1 MAQNDIFQE
10 NEELDPEIAALLGDV
25 GIEAASS
32 GNSGDDF
39 SSLFSGGDEAEG
51 ALPEGAGKK
60 EIDLSEQTL
69 PEVTKK
75 LEETPH
81 DGFGDPN
88 YYKIALNG
96 EGDIAQRV
104 HTILQKYINAHDP
117 KDKGVYRQQLSTAYW
132 DFLSSVARK
141 STGRLSDPKKYLLR
155 FAILHPGFLKP
166 EQREYFGKVI
176 VENNLDVPVYYI
188 DEWFRAVGTS
198 VVRPSTTDEGPAVSK
213 RNVSAKLQQL
223 LEKAKGKRDGARNM
237 LITKNEER
245 NNLEHALKERVG
257 SVTVHDPVDGFSNLG
272 SCYSEAQKRM
282 LGEIQELIRQM
293 LKSDRELD
301 VLLRDFSEA
310 DADVQ
315 TLKDKV
321 EDEGGSVEVDSG
333 AVDMEFGTVRQMTK
347 MTIGRQGNHFP
358 VCTGEYFRC
367 GPNDVATRE
376 NVVSLLAKIESIDPE
391 CFYRIYRSKANRIV
405 PYVILIPSYGD
416 TGICWEPF
424 DRYNRATSRGRIA
437 VPMYPKS
444 LIVALLSAVA
454 DLRWQ
459 VAKEKASFYWM
470 EEGLT
475 GNYYQWF
482 QANKLKGDIKEYF
495 IQDYILWMTKEA
507 EGTQKLDKEIR
518 GIFWRFMP
526 FAKAVKEKLRD
537 RSFIYQ
543 ELYQRDLNR
552 AMSDG
557 Y

>member
-1 MAQNDIFQE
+1 MAQNDIFQN
-10 NEELDPEIAALLGDV
+10 NEELDPEIAALLGGI
-25 GIEAASS
+25 GIETVPS
-32 GNSGDDF
+32 GNSEDDF
-39 SSLFSGGDEAEG
+39 SSLFSGGDTPG
-51 ALPEGAGKK
+51 DVSPEGAAKD
-60 EIDLSEQTL
+60 EIDLSAQTL

-81 DGFGDPN
+81 GGFDDPN

-104 HTILQKYINAHDP
+104 HTILQKYIHAQDP

-132 DFLSSVARK
+132 DFLGSVARK
-141 STGRLSDPKKYLLR
+141 ATGRISDPKKYLLR
-155 FAILHPGFLKP
+155 FSVLHPGFLKP

-176 VENNLDVPVYYI
+176 VENNLDVPVYYV
-188 DEWFRAVGTS
+188 DEWLKAIGTS
-198 VVRPSTTDEGPAVSK
+198 VVRPSTTDEGPAAGK
-213 RNVSAKLQQL
+213 NKVSAKLQQL
-223 LEKAKGKRDGARNM
+223 MEKAKGKRDGARNI

-245 NNLEHALKERVG
+245 NHLESALTERVH
-257 SVTVHDPVDGFSNLG
+257 SVIVHEQVDGFSNVG
-272 SCYSEAQKRM
+272 ACYSENQKRI
-282 LGEIQELIRQM
+282 LGEMQELIKQM

-301 VLLRDFSEA
+301 TMLKEFNEA
-310 DADVQ
+310 AADVE

-321 EDEGGSVEVDSG
+321 EDAGGSAEVDSG
-333 AVDMEFGTVRQMTK
+333 AVDMEFGTIRQMAK

-358 VCTGEYFRC
+358 VCTSEYFRC

-376 NVVSLLAKIESIDPE
+376 NIVSIMAKIESIDPE
-391 CFYRIYRSKANRIV
+391 CFYRIYRSKSNRIV

-437 VPMYPKS
+437 IPMYPKN
-444 LIVALLSAVA
+444 LNIALLSAIA
-454 DLRWQ
+454 DFRWQ

-495 IQDYILWMTKEA
+495 VQDYILWMTKEA
-507 EGTQKLDKEIR
+507 EGTQKLDKEVR
-518 GIFWRFMP
+518 GVFWRFMP
-526 FAKAVKEKLRD
+526 FSKDVKEKLKG
-537 RSFIYQ
+537 RSFVYQ
-543 ELYQRDLNR
+543 ELCQRDLNR

>member
-1 MAQNDIFQE
+1 
-10 NEELDPEIAALLGDV
+10 
-25 GIEAASS
+25 
-32 GNSGDDF
+32 
-39 SSLFSGGDEAEG
+39 
-51 ALPEGAGKK
+51 
-60 EIDLSEQTL
+60 
-69 PEVTKK
+69 
-75 LEETPH
+75 
-81 DGFGDPN
+81 
-88 YYKIALNG
+88 
-96 EGDIAQRV
+96 
-104 HTILQKYINAHDP
+104 
-117 KDKGVYRQQLSTAYW
+117 
-132 DFLSSVARK
+132 
-141 STGRLSDPKKYLLR
+141 
-155 FAILHPGFLKP
+155 
-166 EQREYFGKVI
+166 
-176 VENNLDVPVYYI
+176 
-188 DEWFRAVGTS
+188 
-198 VVRPSTTDEGPAVSK
+198 
-213 RNVSAKLQQL
+213 
-223 LEKAKGKRDGARNM
+223 M

-245 NNLEHALKERVG
+245 NNLERALKERID
-257 SVTVHDPVDGFSNLG
+257 SVMAHDPVDGFSNIG
-272 SCYSEAQKRM
+272 ACYSETQKRI
-282 LGEIQELIRQM
+282 LGEMQELIKQM

-301 VLLRDFSEA
+301 ILLRDFNEA

-321 EDEGGSVEVDSG
+321 EDEGGSVEVDFG
-333 AVDMEFGTVRQMTK
+333 AVDMEFGTVRQMAK

-358 VCTGEYFRC
+358 VCTSEYFRC

-437 VPMYPKS
+437 IPMYPKS
-444 LIVALLSAVA
+444 LAIALLSAMA

-507 EGTQKLDKEIR
+507 EGIQKLDKEIR

-526 FAKAVKEKLRD
+526 FSKTVKEKLRD
-537 RSFIYQ
+537 RSFVYQ